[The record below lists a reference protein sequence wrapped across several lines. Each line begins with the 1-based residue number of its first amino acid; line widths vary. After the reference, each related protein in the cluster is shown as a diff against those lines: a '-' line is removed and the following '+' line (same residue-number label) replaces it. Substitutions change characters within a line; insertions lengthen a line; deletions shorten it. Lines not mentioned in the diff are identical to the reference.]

1 MDQQEKLDSSN
12 TTTSSDQPM
21 RNGAGKDRTPQ
32 NNRTLAD
39 IFAAVIGKA
48 IDLPTDMAEQHDYYL
63 YGTPKQ

>member
-1 MDQQEKLDSSN
+1 MDQEEKLDSSHA
-12 TTTSSDQPM
+12 TAPSDQPT
-21 RNGAGKDRTPQ
+21 RNGASKERTSQ

-48 IDLPTDMAEQHDYYL
+48 EGLPQDMAEQHDHYL